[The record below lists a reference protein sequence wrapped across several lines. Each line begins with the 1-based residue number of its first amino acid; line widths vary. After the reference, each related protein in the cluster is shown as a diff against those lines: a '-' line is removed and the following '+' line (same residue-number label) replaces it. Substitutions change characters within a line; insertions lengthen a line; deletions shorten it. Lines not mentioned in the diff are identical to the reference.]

1 MGRRLNH
8 VIVAV
13 VLVPSCLIAGCK
25 VGPDYA
31 PPDQPIPDEYAWAD
45 PQQETPPAEPTTWW
59 HRFDDPTLDTLIA
72 KATFDN
78 FDLRIAA
85 ERIDEY
91 RAIYGI
97 AASELYPDLG
107 AIAAYSRE
115 RTPGTD
121 FTVSGFSLG
130 GTPYNSYSVGL
141 DASWEIDLFG
151 RIARSIE
158 AAQGDLQTVVEDW
171 RYAMVSIRAEVATTY
186 IAIRTLQAR
195 LAVIESNVASQQR
208 FVDLLELQLA
218 AGTTTEAQVA
228 QARAQLAQDRA
239 LIPEYASTLSDQLAS
254 LAVLLGT
261 TPGALAD
268 SLPAGCGI
276 PAPPGDVAVG
286 IPADLIRRRPDIR
299 AAERALA
306 AATARVGQA
315 TADLYPKL
323 TLSGQF
329 GFGASTFN
337 DLFQWSSRAYSAG
350 PSLTWDFF
358 NGDRLK
364 SVVKE
369 QESLTRQALLTYE
382 QTVIQAI
389 GEVES
394 SLLGFVFAV
403 RQRDDLRRA
412 VEDARQSYEL
422 TLSQYE
428 HGVTDFLNVITAQQ
442 TMLSA
447 EDSLAQAR
455 GLAAE
460 ALVAVYR
467 SIGGGWTPDVLPD
480 LASDSKESSS

>member
-1 MGRRLNH
+1 MGC
-8 VIVAV
+8 
-13 VLVPSCLIAGCK
+13 LVTGCK
-25 VGPDYA
+25 VGPDYV

-45 PQQETPPAEPTTWW
+45 PQQEAPPAEPETWW

-97 AASELYPDLG
+97 AASELYPDIG
-107 AIAAYSRE
+107 AIASYSRE

-121 FTVSGFSLG
+121 FTVSGFTLG
-130 GTPYNSYSVGL
+130 GSPYNSYTVGL

-158 AAQGDLQTVVEDW
+158 AAQGDLQAVVEDW
-171 RYAMVSIRAEVATTY
+171 RYAMVSIRAEVATSY
-186 IAIRTLQAR
+186 IAMRTLQAR
-195 LAVIESNVASQQR
+195 LAVVESNVASQRR
-208 FVDLLELQLA
+208 FVELLELQLA

-228 QARAQLAQDRA
+228 QARAQLAQDEA
-239 LIPEYASTLSDQLAS
+239 LIPEYASALTEQLTS
-254 LAVLLGT
+254 LAILLGT
-261 TPGALAD
+261 TPGVLAD
-268 SLPAGCGI
+268 SLPSGGGI
-276 PAPPGDVAVG
+276 PVPPGDVAVG

-299 AAERALA
+299 AAERTLA

-323 TLSGQF
+323 SLSGQF
-329 GFGASTFN
+329 GFGASSFH
-337 DLFQWSSRAYSAG
+337 DLFQWSSRAYAAG
-350 PSLTWDFF
+350 PAFTWDIF

-369 QESLTRQALLTYE
+369 QESVTRQALLSYE

-389 GEVES
+389 GEVEG
-394 SLLGFVFAV
+394 SLLGFVLAI
-403 RQRDDLRRA
+403 RQRDDLRTAARA
-412 VEDARQSYEL
+412 AEQSYQL
-422 TLSQYE
+422 TLDQYE

-447 EDSLAQAR
+447 QDALAQAR

-460 ALVAVYR
+460 SLVAVYR

-480 LASDSKESSS
+480 LASDSKESPS